1 MWAII
6 KKELKSY
13 FLSPIGYIYIGI
25 FIFITSLLF
34 LVETFY
40 VGSVEFNYMYSWTSL
55 VITFTVPILTMRM
68 FAEEK
73 KTGTDQLL
81 LTSPRSI
88 TQIVLGKYIAA
99 CAVVLVTML
108 VQFGYFIILTFF
120 GEPQLASFLVT
131 LLGITLISM
140 AYIAFG
146 MFASSLTESQ
156 IIAAVISFVVFFIML
171 FIPSTSN
178 FLGSLSLASA
188 LSNSF
193 LIGTI
198 ALRDLVSMI
207 TFSIVFILF
216 TIIVIQRRKGT
227 K

>member
-6 KKELKSY
+6 KKEFKSY

-25 FIFITSLLF
+25 FLFITSLLF

-88 TQIVLGKYIAA
+88 TSIVLGKFFAA
-99 CAVVLVTML
+99 A
-108 VQFGYFIILTFF
+108 
-120 GEPQLASFLVT
+120 
-131 LLGITLISM
+131 
-140 AYIAFG
+140 
-146 MFASSLTESQ
+146 
-156 IIAAVISFVVFFIML
+156 IIAAALTLLSITNAKSLSTGWNGESSSFLRALICFFGNGIL
-171 FIPSTSN
+171 FKFTSN
-178 FLGSLSLASA
+178 ATTRVLMSKAFKILG
-188 LSNSF
+188 
-193 LIGTI
+193 
-198 ALRDLVSMI
+198 
-207 TFSIVFILF
+207 
-216 TIIVIQRRKGT
+216 
-227 K
+227 

>member
-6 KKELKSY
+6 KKEFKSY

-25 FIFITSLLF
+25 FLFITSLLF

-81 LTSPRSI
+81 LTSPRSV
-88 TQIVLGKYIAA
+88 TQIVLGKYLAA
-99 CAVVLVTML
+99 CAVVLVTMIM
-108 VQFGYFIILTFF
+108 QFGYFIILTFF
-120 GEPQLASFLVT
+120 GEPQMPSFLVS

-146 MFASSLTESQ
+146 MFASSITESQ

-171 FIPSTSN
+171 FIPSTN
-178 FLGSLSLASA
+178 NVVGSLSLSAA

-198 ALRDLVSMI
+198 VLKDLVSMI

-216 TIIVIQRRKGT
+216 TIIAIQRRKGS

>member
-6 KKELKSY
+6 KKEFKSY

-25 FIFITSLLF
+25 FLFITSLLF

-81 LTSPRSI
+81 LTSPRSV
-88 TQIVLGKYIAA
+88 TQIVLGKYLAA

-108 VQFGYFIILTFF
+108 MQFGYFIILTFF
-120 GEPQLASFLVT
+120 GEPQMASFLVS

-146 MFASSLTESQ
+146 MFASSITESQ

-171 FIPSTSN
+171 FIPSTN
-178 FLGSLSLASA
+178 NVVGSLSLSAA

-198 ALRDLVSMI
+198 VLKDLVSMI

-216 TIIVIQRRKGT
+216 TIIAIQRRKGS

>member
-6 KKELKSY
+6 KKEFKSY

-25 FIFITSLLF
+25 FLFITSLLF

-81 LTSPRSI
+81 LTSPRSV
-88 TQIVLGKYIAA
+88 TQIVLGKYLAA

-108 VQFGYFIILTFF
+108 MQFGYFIILTFF
-120 GEPQLASFLVT
+120 GEPQMASFLVS

-146 MFASSLTESQ
+146 MFASSITESQ

-171 FIPSTSN
+171 FIPSTN
-178 FLGSLSLASA
+178 NVVGSLSLSAA

-193 LIGTI
+193 LIGT
-198 ALRDLVSMI
+198 LVLKDLVSMI

-216 TIIVIQRRKGT
+216 TIIAIQRRKGS

>member
-6 KKELKSY
+6 KKEFKSY

-25 FIFITSLLF
+25 FLFITSLLF

-40 VGSVEFNYMYSWTSL
+40 VGSVEFNYMYSWTSI

-81 LTSPRSI
+81 LTSPRSV
-88 TQIVLGKYIAA
+88 TQIVLGKYLAA
-99 CAVVLVTML
+99 CSVVLVTMIM
-108 VQFGYFIILTFF
+108 QFGYFIILTFF
-120 GEPQLASFLVT
+120 GEPQMASFLVS

-146 MFASSLTESQ
+146 MFASSITESQ

-171 FIPSTSN
+171 FIPASSN
-178 FLGSLSLASA
+178 ALGTLSLSSA

-198 ALRDLVSMI
+198 ALKDLVSMI
-207 TFSIVFILF
+207 TFSIVFVLF
-216 TIIVIQRRKGT
+216 TIIAIQRRKGI

>member
-6 KKELKSY
+6 KKEFKSY

-25 FIFITSLLF
+25 FLFITSLLF

-81 LTSPRSI
+81 LTSPRSV

-156 IIAAVISFVVFFIML
+156 IIAAVISFVVFFNMQ

-178 FLGSLSLASA
+178 FLGSL
-188 LSNSF
+188 
-193 LIGTI
+193 
-198 ALRDLVSMI
+198 
-207 TFSIVFILF
+207 
-216 TIIVIQRRKGT
+216 
-227 K
+227 

>member
-6 KKELKSY
+6 KKEFKSY

-25 FIFITSLLF
+25 FLFITSLLF

-81 LTSPRSI
+81 LTSPRSV

-99 CAVVLVTML
+99 CAVVFVTML

-171 FIPSTSN
+171 FIPSNNN
-178 FLGSLSLASA
+178 FFGSLSLASA

-198 ALRDLVSMI
+198 ALKDLVSMI
-207 TFSIVFILF
+207 TFSIVFVLF

>member
-6 KKELKSY
+6 KKEFKSY

-25 FIFITSLLF
+25 FLFITSLLF

-120 GEPQLASFLVT
+120 GEPQLASFYHFPTRT
-131 LLGITLISM
+131 LL
-140 AYIAFG
+140 YY
-146 MFASSLTESQ
+146 
-156 IIAAVISFVVFFIML
+156 
-171 FIPSTSN
+171 
-178 FLGSLSLASA
+178 
-188 LSNSF
+188 
-193 LIGTI
+193 
-198 ALRDLVSMI
+198 
-207 TFSIVFILF
+207 SIWNVC
-216 TIIVIQRRKGT
+216 V
-227 K
+227 